1 MVQQAEVRQF
11 GLRLSHS
18 TCHLAADR
26 LLPRRILQLVVLL
39 LLYCSGF
46 ADGSWWRIAD
56 LSLDPAHFHRDNRSY
71 ELCGDSTFFTDHQRD
86 TCYNNPELLK
96 IIVHAANT
104 AKYECQTYF
113 QNNRWN
119 CSAKRGSGIYY
130 GNFDDKGKR
139 TSVHFCSK
147 IRLCT

>member
-1 MVQQAEVRQF
+1 MVQPGFRPP
-11 GLRLSHS
+11 HPS
-18 TCHLAADR
+18 TCRLVADR
-26 LLPRRILQLVVLL
+26 GGLTKRILQLLLLL

-71 ELCGDSTFFTDHQRD
+71 ELCGDTAFFTEHQRD
-86 TCYNNPELLK
+86 TCYSNPELLK
-96 IIVHAANT
+96 VIVHAANT
-104 AKYECQTYF
+104 AKYECQSYF

-130 GNFDDKGKR
+130 GNFDDKGR
-139 TSVHFCSK
+139 SNLPLMSRHPYENE
-147 IRLCT
+147 